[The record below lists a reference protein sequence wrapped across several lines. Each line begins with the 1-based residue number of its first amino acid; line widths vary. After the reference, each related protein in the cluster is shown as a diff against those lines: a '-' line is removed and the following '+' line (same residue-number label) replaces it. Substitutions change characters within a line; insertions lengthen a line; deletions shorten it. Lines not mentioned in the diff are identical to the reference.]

1 MHSQAGRLPRKAMK
15 IRIVIAATLAPLMLS
30 GCVVLAVADTA
41 ATAVVK
47 TGGLVVDGA
56 VGAVKLTGKAVGAA
70 VDVVIPDG
78 EEKK

>member
-1 MHSQAGRLPRKAMK
+1 MK
-15 IRIVIAATLAPLMLS
+15 LKSLVFALLAPLALS

-56 VGAVKLTGKAVGAA
+56 VGAAKLTGKAVGAA
-70 VDVVIPDG
+70 ADLVIPDG
-78 EEKK
+78 EEEKK

>member
-1 MHSQAGRLPRKAMK
+1 MKHLLRMTSLLLAG
-15 IRIVIAATLAPLMLS
+15 LMLS
-30 GCVVLAVADTA
+30 GCVVIAVADTA

-56 VGAVKLTGKAVGAA
+56 VGAAKITGKAVGAA
-70 VDVVIPDG
+70 ADLVIPDG

>member
-1 MHSQAGRLPRKAMK
+1 VRTKEFLMKHLLRMTSLLLAG
-15 IRIVIAATLAPLMLS
+15 LMLS
-30 GCVVLAVADTA
+30 GCVVIAVADTA

-56 VGAVKLTGKAVGAA
+56 VGAAKITGKAVGAA
-70 VDVVIPDG
+70 ADLVIPDG

>member
-1 MHSQAGRLPRKAMK
+1 MK
-15 IRIVIAATLAPLMLS
+15 LKSLVFALLAPLALS

-56 VGAVKLTGKAVGAA
+56 VGAVKITGKAVGAA
-70 VDVVIPDG
+70 ADLVIPDG

>member
-1 MHSQAGRLPRKAMK
+1 MKRFLQLTLLATAAML
-15 IRIVIAATLAPLMLS
+15 TS

-70 VDVVIPDG
+70 ADLVIPDG
-78 EEKK
+78 EEEKK